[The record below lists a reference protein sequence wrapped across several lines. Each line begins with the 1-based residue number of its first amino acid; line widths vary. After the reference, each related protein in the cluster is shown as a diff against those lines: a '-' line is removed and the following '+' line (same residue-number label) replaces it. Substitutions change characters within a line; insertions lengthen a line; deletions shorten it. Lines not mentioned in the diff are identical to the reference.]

1 MNKWDVETP
10 APLVDCD
17 KMERN
22 LRRMVEV
29 AEKAG
34 VRLRPHAK
42 THKSPKIAKRA
53 IELGAKGV
61 TVAKVGEAE
70 VMVAA
75 GIDDIL
81 VAYPIV
87 GKIKIGRFL
96 DLNGRARMAC
106 TTDSLEVAEG
116 LSTAAEER
124 GQLVR
129 ILVEIDSGLHRV
141 GLPPGEPVLNL
152 VRRLRDLPALHFA
165 GLLTH
170 GGMDRHAHDL
180 AELPKIALQEAGACI
195 ETADL
200 LRRNGIEVEEV
211 SVGTTPLARF
221 GGAPGIT
228 ELRPGTFVFYD
239 ASTVALE
246 AAGFEDCAYTILT
259 TVVSRHPDRLVV
271 DAGSKALSNDRPAGQ
286 FTVAGFGVVVGHP
299 HLRVDRLS
307 EEHGVLVPQGAGP
320 IPGIGDKIEIIP
332 NHVCQS
338 VNLHDT
344 LYLVRDSEVLET
356 LSVAGRGKTV

>member
-141 GLPPGEPVLNL
+141 GLPP
-152 VRRLRDLPALHFA
+152 
-165 GLLTH
+165 
-170 GGMDRHAHDL
+170 
-180 AELPKIALQEAGACI
+180 
-195 ETADL
+195 
-200 LRRNGIEVEEV
+200 
-211 SVGTTPLARF
+211 
-221 GGAPGIT
+221 
-228 ELRPGTFVFYD
+228 
-239 ASTVALE
+239 ASR
-246 AAGFEDCAYTILT
+246 
-259 TVVSRHPDRLVV
+259 S
-271 DAGSKALSNDRPAGQ
+271 
-286 FTVAGFGVVVGHP
+286 
-299 HLRVDRLS
+299 
-307 EEHGVLVPQGAGP
+307 
-320 IPGIGDKIEIIP
+320 
-332 NHVCQS
+332 
-338 VNLHDT
+338 
-344 LYLVRDSEVLET
+344 
-356 LSVAGRGKTV
+356 